1 MQSVNMSNS
10 LQFKRKKEK
19 ENAEPPFQELWE
31 LGVCVGAESSEYQ
44 RATLTEDSKQQKW

>member
-19 ENAEPPFQELWE
+19 ENAEPPFRELWE
-31 LGVCVGAESSEYQ
+31 LGGLCGS
-44 RATLTEDSKQQKW
+44 